1 MQLASEIHVLC
12 DAINQGDSMDWNDEY
27 IAYVCKLFAQQVL
40 RGYRPN
46 THLNVVGYDEV
57 IAMFKQITGIELTRR
72 QLKNKW
78 DKLKPD
84 YTAWQKL
91 MRRQTGTGFDSARG
105 VIVMD
110 DEWWKKA
117 KKVRINKFQQYC
129 VIENYYLLLT
139 NMSFVVSFAIG
150 NFWMWQVQK
159 ETIAEF
165 RGA

>member
-1 MQLASEIHVLC
+1 
-12 DAINQGDSMDWNDEY
+12 
-27 IAYVCKLFAQQVL
+27 
-40 RGYRPN
+40 
-46 THLNVVGYDEV
+46 
-57 IAMFKQITGIELTRR
+57 
-72 QLKNKW
+72 
-78 DKLKPD
+78 
-84 YTAWQKL
+84 
-91 MRRQTGTGFDSARG
+91 
-105 VIVMD
+105 MD